1 MEDFT
6 YNISAKIDP
15 MKASPGERITITAN
29 VADLIGEIKTVYAMV
44 NAYGYSQILP
54 KTGDGVYSAR
64 TIVPYEA
71 PPGVYNVVVFAKDF
85 EGNRG
90 KDTAIRF
97 QVV

>member
-1 MEDFT
+1 MDEFS
-6 YNISAKIDP
+6 YNISAKIEP
-15 MKASPGERITITAN
+15 MKASPGERVTVTAN
-29 VADLIGEIKTVYAMV
+29 FTDLIGEVKTVYAMV
-44 NAYGYSQILP
+44 NAYGYSQILT
-54 KTGDGVYSAR
+54 KSGDGSYSAR

-71 PPGVYNVVVFAKDF
+71 PPGVYNVVVFAKDI

>member
-1 MEDFT
+1 MEEFS

-15 MKASPGERITITAN
+15 PKASPGERITITAEIT
-29 VADLIGEIKTVYAMV
+29 DLVGEVKTVYAMV

-54 KTGDGVYSAR
+54 RSAEGTFSTR

-71 PPGVYNVVVFAKDF
+71 PPGTYNVVLFARDF
-85 EGNRG
+85 DGNKG
-90 KDTAIRF
+90 KELAIRF

>member
-1 MEDFT
+1 MEVFS

-15 MKASPGERITITAN
+15 MRASPGERITVTAN
-29 VADLIGEIKTVYAMV
+29 ITDLIGEIKTVYAMV
-44 NAYGYSQILP
+44 NAYGYSQILT
-54 KTGDGVYSAR
+54 KSGDGVYSAR

-71 PPGVYNVVVFAKDF
+71 PPGTYNVVVFAKDI
-85 EGNRG
+85 EGNKG

>member
-1 MEDFT
+1 MEEFS
-6 YNISAKIDP
+6 YNIDAKIEP
-15 MKASPGERITITAN
+15 MKASPGERIIITAN
-29 VADLIGEIKTVYAMV
+29 ITDLNGEIKAVYAVV

-54 KTGDGVYSAR
+54 KAGDGVYSTR
-64 TIVPYEA
+64 TVVPYEA

-85 EGNRG
+85 DGNRG